1 MPKRRQERPPLT
13 VNRGFLTAL
22 LDAEPPVFALGLVE
36 IKGQKRGFLALHPA
50 EAIPAE
56 STAIGVSFGHG
67 LLGRTPRECVIQF
80 SFHFYGPRALDPAGD
95 PLQMTCPEPPPRK
108 RRQSSFETA
117 PFETPVSPANS
128 LRLLNDTM
136 RTDLLRFVH
145 DGIAMGKA
153 LASGESPLQMLIRS
167 ITAIR
172 KVCTDTSLLAA
183 IGPNPF
189 NRESRSRPFDPEAD
203 ARHDLRLL
211 DFHLQAPRGLQANQ
225 AAQTGNWQTA
235 ALPEEPAP
243 FSAVPSGRTTRRSR
257 RRWPSPTSG
266 GASARSAPT
275 LSLSPDGL
283 RARRD

>member
-67 LLGRTPRECVIQF
+67 PFGPHSPGVRHPVQF
-80 SFHFYGPRALDPAGD
+80 PFLRSPALDPAGD

-117 PFETPVSPANS
+117 PFETPVSPADS

-189 NRESRSRPFDPEAD
+189 NGNPAPAPSIRRRTPGMTSACSTSTCKPRAASRQTRQPRQPRPA
-203 ARHDLRLL
+203 
-211 DFHLQAPRGLQANQ
+211 
-225 AAQTGNWQTA
+225 TGQTA

-275 LSLSPDGL
+275 SFSIS
-283 RARRD
+283 